1 MALTKAHGHILA
13 DDLALGGN
21 PTTSTQSTGNNTTRL
36 ATTAFVQTE
45 LSALVDSSPSTLNT
59 LNELAAAL
67 GDDANFS
74 TTVTN
79 SIATKLPLAGGT
91 MTGDL
96 VLKSDGGDDVINVV
110 HSGNTAKLVSIGQ
123 SSDNSGNG
131 VIQLKRNNG
140 VLHSQIHSH
149 GSTYFNGGNVG
160 IGFAS
165 GTPDGNLHVA
175 DGTAQITIEG
185 TSSDATLKLEST
197 GNNYWNIFNDQ
208 SDARKLKFED
218 NGNGVAL
225 TIQRDGNVGIGETS
239 PNGPLHITSATP
251 IIIFDES
258 DASQEYRIGSYGGTF
273 ALYDETDSA
282 FRFAVDGSGNVG
294 IGTSSPTQ
302 KLDVNGTVELNNLT
316 IAGSQGS
323 DGEVLTS
330 TGSGIAWEASSGGLP
345 LSGGTLTGDTSIIK
359 SGNPVFMVKT
369 TGAGNNPVL
378 RLQADTNKWDLQ
390 GTFSNTNDELFFMYN
405 SSTKLA
411 INKNGR
417 ITTGGATT
425 FNAGITS
432 ATDIRATGASGANDA
447 NSITMSQETIGGS
460 SGGYIT
466 ARGSGG
472 STRGTIGFSVNEDGG
487 GNGIIAMKIA
497 NTGKIGI
504 GTDAT
509 NLSTLSVGPTTAH
522 AQNRIAIFTD
532 DYNYGCMRI
541 GSNTAEASLGFMRN
555 TTEANTHAS
564 SPSGGNNTWG
574 MGLGVWGAN
583 FGLGSNSLLAYCIE
597 WDSSGH
603 TLPGANNTYDLGS
616 TAKGWRNVYTNDL
629 HLSNMAPP
637 GEDMEGNAYTRD
649 GNEVDGTNGSWTIQ
663 EGSDDLYLLNRLNGK
678 KYKFNLTEVS

>member
-583 FGLGSNSLLAYCIE
+583 FGFGSHSLQTYCVE

-603 TLPGANNTYDLGS
+603 MLPGANNTYDLGS

-663 EGSDDLYLLNRLNGK
+663 EGADDLYLLNRLNGK
-678 KYKFNLTEVS
+678 KYKFNLTEIS

>member
-302 KLDVNGTVELNNLT
+302 K
-316 IAGSQGS
+316 
-323 DGEVLTS
+323 
-330 TGSGIAWEASSGGLP
+330 
-345 LSGGTLTGDTSIIK
+345 
-359 SGNPVFMVKT
+359 
-369 TGAGNNPVL
+369 
-378 RLQADTNKWDLQ
+378 
-390 GTFSNTNDELFFMYN
+390 
-405 SSTKLA
+405 
-411 INKNGR
+411 
-417 ITTGGATT
+417 
-425 FNAGITS
+425 
-432 ATDIRATGASGANDA
+432 
-447 NSITMSQETIGGS
+447 
-460 SGGYIT
+460 
-466 ARGSGG
+466 
-472 STRGTIGFSVNEDGG
+472 
-487 GNGIIAMKIA
+487 
-497 NTGKIGI
+497 
-504 GTDAT
+504 
-509 NLSTLSVGPTTAH
+509 
-522 AQNRIAIFTD
+522 
-532 DYNYGCMRI
+532 
-541 GSNTAEASLGFMRN
+541 
-555 TTEANTHAS
+555 
-564 SPSGGNNTWG
+564 
-574 MGLGVWGAN
+574 
-583 FGLGSNSLLAYCIE
+583 
-597 WDSSGH
+597 
-603 TLPGANNTYDLGS
+603 
-616 TAKGWRNVYTNDL
+616 
-629 HLSNMAPP
+629 
-637 GEDMEGNAYTRD
+637 
-649 GNEVDGTNGSWTIQ
+649 
-663 EGSDDLYLLNRLNGK
+663 
-678 KYKFNLTEVS
+678 